1 MTPYSQRIYP
11 IISKN
16 TVPATIRAEQISKS
30 NGGHPVLHNLSIDLE
45 AGSFV
50 TLLGPTGSGKTT
62 LLRILAG
69 IEKPDSGRVYYEG
82 VDVTALPVQ
91 ERNIAFVYQ
100 QFVNY
105 PSMTLFE
112 NIASPLRVAKEKR
125 SETEIKRKVEET
137 AELLRL
143 SDILQH
149 LPEEVSGGQRQ
160 RCAIAR
166 ALVKGARFIFLDEPL
181 ANLDYKLREELRT
194 ELKQIFKD
202 RDGVVVYA
210 TPEPID
216 ALTMATHVGFL
227 HEGKILQYGEV
238 LDVYSNP
245 SNAAVGSYFCH
256 PQMNL
261 FPCEVESRE
270 GAGCRLK
277 VSQELEFEVG
287 LNREKLP
294 SDRYLL
300 GIRPHHVF
308 LTDPKDRMVP
318 FQATVELA
326 EVVGSN
332 TELHL
337 RHGDIRM
344 SLLMQQVEQFPVGK
358 EVTSFIDPDHLYIFD
373 NETGAFVARTSKSI
387 K

>member
-1 MTPYSQRIYP
+1 MTPNSQRIYP
-11 IISKN
+11 ITSKN

-30 NGGHPVLHNLSIDLE
+30 NGGHPVLHNLSLDLE

-227 HEGKILQYGEV
+227 HEGNILQYGEV

-270 GAGCRLK
+270 GAGCRLQ
-277 VSQELEFEVG
+277 VSQELKFEVG

-308 LTDPKDRMVP
+308 LTDPQDRMVP

-358 EVTSFIDPDHLYIFD
+358 KVTSFIDPDHLYIFD
-373 NETGAFVARTSKSI
+373 NETGAFVARTSESI